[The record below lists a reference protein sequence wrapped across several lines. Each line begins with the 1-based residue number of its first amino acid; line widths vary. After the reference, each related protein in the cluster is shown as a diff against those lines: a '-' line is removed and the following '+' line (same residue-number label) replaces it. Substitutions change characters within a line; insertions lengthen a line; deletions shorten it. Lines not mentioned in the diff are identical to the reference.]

1 MSGRSLPSATCPRGA
16 RRTVRA
22 KALSV
27 AIAVTL
33 LALLLPAHA
42 QAASA
47 AVAPAS
53 ASPWVHTSAVGG
65 FGVWTNGVVLLV
77 FPAHSPSLSISAV
90 ADARVGTT
98 LNIAGLAEVM
108 PNGYFAAF
116 APFED
121 NNTTWV
127 LSSSTSGGTLDLTF
141 TTTSPVVSAAGDWEA
156 GDDGSPEGILGNA
169 TFRVNIYLND
179 SAPATTNSARISV
192 NATGWPWVNNSDALG
207 LDLAMF
213 AAKDT
218 RIASSVGPT
227 NYLLQELANSTN
239 TSVASLSWAPAATV
253 LYGNGATSSST
264 VTTFSATSST
274 GTNSTVHLLFG
285 SVAGNYSSLSY
296 DPWIALN
303 LGAFQVPPL
312 PAWAL
317 DLGGW
322 VTLGVAAGVLVVLAF
337 ATTRRRHATED
348 DL

>member
-1 MSGRSLPSATCPRGA
+1 MSGRSPSFMTGSRAAGRAG
-16 RRTVRA
+16 RA

-42 QAASA
+42 QAASPA
-47 AVAPAS
+47 AAPAS
-53 ASPWVHTSAVGG
+53 ASPWVHSSGVGG

-77 FPAHSPSLSISAV
+77 FPTHSPSLSISAV
-90 ADARVGTT
+90 ADPRVGTT
-98 LNIAGLAEVM
+98 LRIAGLAEV
-108 PNGYFAAF
+108 NATGYFAAF

-121 NNTTWV
+121 NNTIWQ
-127 LSSSTSGGTLDLTF
+127 LSSSMSAGTLDLTF
-141 TTTSPVVSAAGDWEA
+141 TTTSPVVSAQGDWEA
-156 GDDGSPEGILGNA
+156 GDDGSPVSVLGNA
-169 TFRVNIYLND
+169 TFRVNVYLND
-179 SAPATTNSARISV
+179 SAPSTTNSARISV

-207 LDLAMF
+207 LDLAMI

-227 NYLLQELANSTN
+227 NYLLQELSNATN
-239 TSVASLSWAPAATV
+239 ASVASLLWAPAATV
-253 LYGNGATSSST
+253 LYGNGATSSSP

-274 GTNSTVHLLFG
+274 GANSTVHLLFG

-322 VTLGVAAGVLVVLAF
+322 VTLAVAAGVLVVLAF
-337 ATTRRRHATED
+337 ATTRRRRATED

>member
-1 MSGRSLPSATCPRGA
+1 MSDPSPFSVTRSRRGSRARALALAT
-16 RRTVRA
+16 
-22 KALSV
+22 
-27 AIAVTL
+27 AVTL

-42 QAASA
+42 QAAATS
-47 AVAPAS
+47 VAPAS
-53 ASPWVHTSAVGG
+53 ASPWVHTAGVGG

-90 ADARVGTT
+90 ADPRVGTT
-98 LNIAGLAEVM
+98 LGIAGLAEVM

-116 APFED
+116 APFEA
-121 NNTTWV
+121 NNTTWQ
-127 LSSSTSGGTLDLTF
+127 LSSITSGGTLDLTF
-141 TTTSPVVSAAGDWEA
+141 TTTSPVVSAQGDWEA

-207 LDLAMF
+207 LDLRMF

-253 LYGNGATSSST
+253 LYGDGSSSSSA
-264 VTTFSATSST
+264 VTTFSTTAST
-274 GTNSTVHLLFG
+274 GANSTVHLLFG

-303 LGAFQVPPL
+303 LGAFQLPPI

-322 VTLGVAAGVLVVLAF
+322 VTLAVAAGVIVVLAF
-337 ATTRRRHATED
+337 ATTRRRRATED